1 MLRVLAVLATLG
13 ALIAPLGAGA
23 DSFGPAQ
30 GRTAWTRIVDAPAG
44 MAVQHPRSWSARL
57 QAQTPVV
64 VVASYP
70 LAAAAA
76 SAPEPRRPMPPDS
89 AFVAVYTIPVRLML
103 PRRRRT
109 YPARPLQLSW
119 MAATGATIEGFGPGA
134 SFRFR
139 ANGYGVTAQVAFG
152 PGATVRT
159 RAQALRVVAS
169 LQLTPLRL
177 REQTIRVG
185 GAPTGIAF
193 ARGSAWVALA
203 TALVRIDGATGR
215 VERRIAVPAGGDYRH
230 VSIAGDDAWLTD
242 GAGRRASIVD
252 VDLAAGRVRR
262 VVPIECCA
270 IGVAARGNDVW
281 VTVPRDGPGEVVRLD
296 ARTGRIV
303 ARIPVGNGP
312 GPIAIAGSR
321 VWVWNTSAPTSLLA
335 IDPHTNRVAGGAA
348 LHGVSDLAAGAAGL
362 WAGGDSIGLVQ
373 IDPRNGRILR
383 RTSAVSGARSV
394 AVGDRA
400 VYASQTVCGVCTES
414 FVTRTGIAAGLSGAA
429 VPAGKVAVDLAVG
442 AGALWVADVGGGTVT
457 RIPVQNA

>member
-1 MLRVLAVLATLG
+1 MRTVLASLGVLA
-13 ALIAPLGAGA
+13 ALVVPLDAPARA
-23 DSFGPAQ
+23 T
-30 GRTAWTRIVDAPAG
+30 RTARGNEAWTRLADTSAG
-44 MAVQHPRSWSARL
+44 FAVAYPRRWSARAAPQSAL
-57 QAQTPVV
+57 V

-70 LAAAAA
+70 LGPRAAW
-76 SAPEPRRPMPPDS
+76 APEPHRPLPADS
-89 AFVAVYTIPVRLML
+89 VFLSLSVKHVKLMVPGEL
-103 PRRRRT
+103 RT
-109 YPARPLQLSW
+109 YPKRPAHLSFA
-119 MAATGATIEGFGPGA
+119 AATGETMEGFGRGR
-134 SFRFR
+134 SLRFR
-139 ANGYGVTAQVAFG
+139 AHGYGVEAQIAFG
-152 PGATVRT
+152 PRASART

-169 LQLTPLRL
+169 LQLAPLRL

-215 VERRIAVPAGGDYRH
+215 VERRIAIPAGGDYRH

-281 VTVPRDGPGEVVRLD
+281 VTVPRETVGEVVRLD

-335 IDPHTNRVAGGAA
+335 IDPLTNRVAGGAA
-348 LHGVSDLAAGAAGL
+348 LHGVSDLAAGPAGL
-362 WAGGDSIGLVQ
+362 WAGGDSIGIVQ
-373 IDPRNGRILR
+373 IDPRSGRILR
-383 RTSAVSGARSV
+383 RTSSVSGARSL

-414 FVTRTGIAAGLSGAA
+414 FVTRTGIAAGLAGAA
-429 VPAGKVAVDLAVG
+429 VPAGKVAVDLALG
-442 AGALWVADVGGGTVT
+442 GGALWVAGFGGGTVT